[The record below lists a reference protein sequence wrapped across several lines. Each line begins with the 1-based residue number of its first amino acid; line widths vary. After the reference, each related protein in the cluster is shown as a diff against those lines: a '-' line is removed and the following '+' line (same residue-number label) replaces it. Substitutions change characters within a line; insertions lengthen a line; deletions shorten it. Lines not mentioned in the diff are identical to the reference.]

1 MFSVIIS
8 KKGSIE
14 LSVSFMVKLIIAIV
28 VFGFGL
34 TIIGNIMSTAESGE
48 LTSQIDQQMEDQIRM
63 LMDTGDRIVI
73 FPEEHRLSINTP
85 ATYALGILN
94 VLDLPSPAVLFS
106 VDIQCHSYVSPG
118 GDYSEN
124 CDYANQWILGPA
136 DERILNNAEATLGIA
151 IRPGSDAEFGTYVY
165 NVKVNYDHD
174 SGAKGVYGIAK
185 FRVRVER

>member
-1 MFSVIIS
+1 MFLEIIS

-63 LMDTGDRIVI
+63 LMDTRDRIVI

-94 VLDLPSPAVLFS
+94 VLDLPNPAVEFS
-106 VDIQCHSYVSPG
+106 VDIQCHSHVSVG
-118 GDYSEN
+118 GSYSEN
-124 CDYANQWILGPA
+124 CDYANQWILEPA
-136 DERILNNAEATLGIA
+136 NERIQKEATLGIA
-151 IRPGSDAEFGTYVY
+151 VRPGSDAEYGTYVY
-165 NVKVNYDHD
+165 NVRVNYDHQSD
-174 SGAKGVYGIAK
+174 SGVYGITK